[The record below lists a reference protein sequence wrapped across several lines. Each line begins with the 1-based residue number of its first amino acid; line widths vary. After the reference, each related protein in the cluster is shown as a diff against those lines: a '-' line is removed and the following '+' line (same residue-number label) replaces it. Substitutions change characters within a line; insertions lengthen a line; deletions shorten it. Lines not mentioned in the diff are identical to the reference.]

1 MQCEQRRC
9 MLESDSKV
17 YGEQLEKLTEFQ
29 QKLDVIWR
37 SSRWISNIASV
48 ARDQKNNCAIPLLQI
63 ISPPATALLNDDL
76 TDVGYH
82 SDQVK
87 FCI

>member
-1 MQCEQRRC
+1 
-9 MLESDSKV
+9 MLENDSKI
-17 YGEQLEKLTEFQ
+17 YGEQLEKIIEFQ

-48 ARDQKNNCAIPLLQI
+48 ARDQKNNCAIPLMQI
-63 ISPPATALLNDDL
+63 ISLPTTALINDDF

-82 SDQVK
+82 SDQV
-87 FCI
+87 FIYFFLNL